1 MEGDQVTVYGIA
13 MGTEDYIAISGEKI
27 TLPTIT
33 CERMDTSFGTFEKFP
48 GFQYSKNFYLK
59 IKGELIT

>member
-13 MGTEDYIAISGEKI
+13 MGTEDYIAITGEKI

-48 GFQYSKNFYLK
+48 GF
-59 IKGELIT
+59 